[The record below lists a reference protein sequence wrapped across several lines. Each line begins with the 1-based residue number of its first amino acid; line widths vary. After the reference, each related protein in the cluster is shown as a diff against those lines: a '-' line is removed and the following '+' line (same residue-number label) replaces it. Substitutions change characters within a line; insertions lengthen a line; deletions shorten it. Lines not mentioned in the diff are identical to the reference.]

1 MDTPKETIDQA
12 LWTASFLVLKTPQKA
27 LEKIDD
33 ILASA
38 PGNPDALLLQAKAY
52 RAQGS
57 PLAAEQAVDQILT
70 RAPNDPL
77 AFRELALIRL
87 SQQRP
92 VDAADFITK
101 VLKANRSDAGAW
113 SVLADIRRSTGDPHG
128 ADAATRQSI
137 MAAAHD
143 PECLAPALAL
153 NEERIPEAERML
165 RVRLNDFPTEV
176 ATIRMMAELATRI
189 GRLADAE
196 KLLRRVLELAPY
208 FDAARELLARNLQRS
223 NKPAEALA
231 ETNILLANEPENPSL
246 QLLLASLYV
255 KMGDQQAARPVYEQ
269 LLARHPQQALAWMS
283 YGHVLK
289 TLGQQRD
296 GIAAYRRAIT
306 EMPTL
311 GEAWWSLA
319 NLKTFRFTAE
329 DIATMEAALQR
340 AEDDEDKLH
349 LHFALGKAREDGSD
363 DEAACRHWLEGNA
376 IRRKSVDYDADDN
389 HQSVQRAIRYFTVSV
404 LKPERGSLAKDPIF
418 ILGMPRAGSTLVEQ
432 ILASHSQVEGT
443 MELPDMME
451 IAARLKTQAERDGRL
466 YPDSLASLSDTQL
479 RELGDEYIERTRIHR
494 KTDRPF
500 FIDKMPNN
508 WAHIGLIRMI
518 LPNAKIVDARRH
530 PVGCC
535 LSVWK
540 QHFARGQGF
549 SYDLVDLARY
559 YRDYIDLTHHFDD
572 VIPGLVHRVIYERM
586 VADSEAEVRQLLAHL
601 DLPFEPACLKFWE
614 NDRAVRTAS
623 SEQVR
628 QPIFS
633 DAVEHW
639 RRFEPWLGP
648 LLTELNPVLETYA
661 PHRPRDMPPS
671 YFGNARPGS
680 VA

>member
-1 MDTPKETIDQA
+1 METPKETIDQA
-12 LWTASFLVLKTPQKA
+12 LWAASFLVLKTPQMA
-27 LEKIDD
+27 LEKIDQ

-38 PGNPDALLLQAKAY
+38 PDNPDALLLRAKAH
-52 RAQGS
+52 RALGA
-57 PLAAEQAVDQILT
+57 PVAAEKAVAQILA
-70 RAPNDPL
+70 RAPNDPR

-87 SQQRP
+87 SQKRL
-92 VDAADFITK
+92 VEAADFITTA
-101 VLKANRSDAGAW
+101 LETNQSDAGAW
-113 SVLADIRRSTGDPHG
+113 SVLADIRRSTGDFNG

-137 MAAAHD
+137 TAAVRD

-153 NEERIPEAERML
+153 NEQRIPDAERML

-223 NKPAEALA
+223 NRPAEALA
-231 ETNILLANEPENPSL
+231 ETKILLASEPENPSL

-269 LLARHPQQALAWMS
+269 LLAKHPQQALAWMS

-289 TLGQQRD
+289 TLGRQKD
-296 GIAAYRRAIT
+296 GVAAYRRAIA

-329 DIATMEAALQR
+329 DIAAMEAALQV
-340 AEDDEDKLH
+340 AEEDEDKLH
-349 LHFALGKAREDGSD
+349 LHFALGKAREDGSE

-389 HQSVQRAIRYFTVSV
+389 HQSVQQAIRYFTVSV

-559 YRDYIDLTHHFDD
+559 YRDYVDLTQHFDN
-572 VIPGLVHRVIYERM
+572 VIPGHVHRVIYERM
-586 VADSEAEVRQLLAHL
+586 VADSESEVRRLLSLL

-648 LLTELNPVLETYA
+648 LVRELEPVLETY
-661 PHRPRDMPPS
+661 PR
-671 YFGNARPGS
+671 
-680 VA
+680 V